1 MKVKYISDLHLGREY
16 SNSLVLKHIQ
26 EHPVD
31 DADVLVI
38 AGDLCT
44 ISRLKNF
51 ASQEDVLFKFINWC
65 HNNFQKTII
74 IPGNH
79 EFYDGSELSEF
90 TGYGY
95 LHYLTDKVVIA
106 NNSIVKVNDEAS
118 SGEDIYFVCSTMWS
132 NVSEQNIPYV
142 NSYMNDT
149 RLIRW
154 HGEKFSADKFQ
165 QVHTECREYILQALT
180 NLYRA
185 GVPSCKTVVVT
196 HHCPSTLC
204 ENPIHKNSVLS
215 TAFIADDMQNII
227 TIMTPLYWIYG
238 HTHYN
243 KDIDLNDT
251 HIVSNQM
258 GYYSDE
264 SSDFSFDKCFYI

>member
-16 SNSLVLKHIQ
+16 SNLLVLKYIQ
-26 EHPVD
+26 EHPTD

-38 AGDLCT
+38 AGDLCP
-44 ISRLKNF
+44 ILRLKNF
-51 ASQEDVLFKFINWC
+51 ASCDDVLFKFINWC

-74 IPGNH
+74 VPGNH

-90 TGYGY
+90 SVHGYR
-95 LHYLTDKVVIA
+95 HELTDKVIIA
-106 NNSIVKVNDEAS
+106 NNSTEMIGDEVF
-118 SGEDIYFVCSTMWS
+118 FVCSTMWS

-154 HGEKFSADKFQ
+154 HGEKFSADRFQ
-165 QVHTECREYILQALT
+165 CVHAECRDSIVRDLT
-180 NLYRA
+180 NLRRM
-185 GVPSCKTVVVT
+185 GVPSCKIVVVT
-196 HHCPSTLC
+196 HHCPSALC
-204 ENPIHKNSVLS
+204 ENPIHKGGRLT
-215 TAFIADDMQNII
+215 TAFIADDMHDII
-227 TIMTPLYWIYG
+227 SEFSPAYWIYG

-243 KDIDLNDT
+243 KDIDLCDT

-258 GYYSDE
+258 GYNPKE
-264 SSDFSFDKCFYI
+264 SNDFSFGKCFFI